1 MLTIPA
7 LKSGDGL
14 YTCHRNMCGTLGDL
28 LNRCSPTQF
37 GQLPLP
43 CANYELLACDL
54 SCGSFQLGTSC
65 LLTLLLACES
75 ALGQHA
81 CQTWCE
87 QLLISRCN
95 RCVKS
100 SLFFTL
106 SECFNDLHSQL
117 VIKKPVFRALFLNTP
132 TLSART
138 DKIPFDT
145 WRIGGLFCHV

>member
-28 LNRCSPTQF
+28 LNQCFQVQSNL
-37 GQLPLP
+37 LPWL
-43 CANYELLACDL
+43 CEGYEPPACDPSSEL
-54 SCGSFQLGTSC
+54 CRLGTSC
-65 LLTLLLACES
+65 LLTLLLACGS

-95 RCVKS
+95 QCVKS

-117 VIKKPVFRALFLNTP
+117 VIKKPGFRALFLNTT

-138 DKIPFDT
+138 DKIPSDT